1 MENMPHEKNN
11 WKTTDLN
18 KLNYMDCV
26 IKETLR
32 LYPGVPLI
40 ARYLEE
46 EVKINDGLILPNNTD
61 TFIHIF
67 DIHRNK
73 EYWSEPEKFDP
84 DRFLPENSVNRH
96 PYAFVPF
103 SAGKRNCIGE

>member
-1 MENMPHEKNN
+1 MPYEKNY
-11 WKTTDLN
+11 WTPTDLC
-18 KLNYMDCV
+18 KLNYMECV

-40 ARYLEE
+40 ARYLDEE
-46 EVKINDGLILPNNTD
+46 ITTKDGVTLPND
-61 TFIHIF
+61 IDAFIHII

-73 EYWSEPEKFDP
+73 EYWPEPEKFDP
-84 DRFLPENSVNRH
+84 DRFLPENSVGRH

-103 SAGKRNCIGE
+103 SIGKRNCIGK